1 MKQVTLDTAECQH
14 SHNLSWAGG
23 WWWSQLCELCCCLL
37 CLCSLSKYGISN
49 ELCKYCEQATT
60 VSWSVDK
67 GSSTMDLLTLDNT
80 TFTGD
85 PRYSIVVQNP
95 TNWALVIEQVQA
107 RDAGKYICSLETF
120 PKQSLMVYL
129 QVNGELRFILKNRQQ
144 ASNFKVLSFENQWS
158 I

>member
-1 MKQVTLDTAECQH
+1 M
-14 SHNLSWAGG
+14 
-23 WWWSQLCELCCCLL
+23 
-37 CLCSLSKYGISN
+37 
-49 ELCKYCEQATT
+49 
-60 VSWSVDK
+60 SWSVDK

-85 PRYSIVVQNP
+85 SRYSIVVQNP

>member
-1 MKQVTLDTAECQH
+1 ML
-14 SHNLSWAGG
+14 LSV
-23 WWWSQLCELCCCLL
+23 L
-37 CLCSLSKYGISN
+37 CLCSVSKYGISN

-67 GSSTMDLLTLDNT
+67 GSSTMDLLTLDNA